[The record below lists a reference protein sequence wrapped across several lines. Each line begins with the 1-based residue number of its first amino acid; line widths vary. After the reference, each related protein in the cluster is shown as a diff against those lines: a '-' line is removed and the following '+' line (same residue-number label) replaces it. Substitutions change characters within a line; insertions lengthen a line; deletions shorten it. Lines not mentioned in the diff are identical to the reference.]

1 MNEELVSYAS
11 LRRRVYLAGLAL
23 FVVVFGSAGGFYV
36 LGGGRWH
43 VGDCLYM
50 TITTLAT
57 VGFGELL
64 PGMSQMPL
72 ARLWT
77 VGVILSGSGIIVYWV
92 SSFTALIVEGDLRGV
107 LRRRRMD
114 KLIAKMRNHVVVC
127 GAGTTGVHAIRE
139 LIETR
144 TPFVVIDHS
153 HERLHGLSIEYSD
166 RIVYI
171 QGEATDDAVLEAAG
185 VTRAAGVLV
194 MLHEDRD
201 NLFCTLSARAL
212 NAKVRIV
219 SKAVE
224 HSSQPKLLRAG
235 ADRVVSPNYIGGMRL
250 ASEMIRPTVVEFLDT
265 MLRGDDQLR
274 IEEVRVPGQSPI
286 VGRSLREVDFRGTLG
301 TLVLAVRDDTGGYH
315 FNPGPESVIRAGDT
329 LILMAHADEVM
340 RIRSG
345 IVGPSSEG

>member
-1 MNEELVSYAS
+1 MNDPISYAS

-23 FVVVFGSAGGFYV
+23 LVAVFGSAGGFYLIGTGHWRFV
-36 LGGGRWH
+36 
-43 VGDCLYM
+43 DCLYM

-64 PGMSQMPL
+64 PGMGQMPL

-77 VGVILSGSGIIVYWV
+77 VGVILCGSGIIVYWV
-92 SSFTALIVEGDLRGV
+92 SSFTALIVEGDLKGV

-114 KLIAKMRNHVVVC
+114 KLIAKMVDHVVVC

-139 LIETR
+139 LIETH

-153 HERLHGLSIEYSD
+153 LERLQALSQEYSE

-185 VTRAAGVLV
+185 ITRAVGVLV

-224 HSSQPKLLRAG
+224 HSSLSKLLRAG

-265 MLRGDDQLR
+265 MLRGDNRLR
-274 IEEVRVPGQSPI
+274 IEEVQVPTQNPL
-286 VGRSLREVDFRGTLG
+286 VGKSLRAVDFRSTLG
-301 TLVLAVRDDTGGYH
+301 ALVLAVRDDISGYQ
-315 FNPGPESVIRAGDT
+315 FNPGPDFVIQAGAT
-329 LILMAHADEVM
+329 LIVMAHAEEVN
-340 RIRSG
+340 RLRSG
-345 IVGPSSEG
+345 IVEGSFGA

>member
-1 MNEELVSYAS
+1 MNDPISYAS

-23 FVVVFGSAGGFYV
+23 FVAVFGSAGGFY
-36 LGGGRWH
+36 LIGEGRWPFAE
-43 VGDCLYM
+43 CLYM

-64 PGMSQMPL
+64 PGMSHMPL

-77 VGVILSGSGIIVYWV
+77 VGVILCGSGIIVYWV
-92 SSFTALIVEGDLRGV
+92 SSFTALIVEGDLKGV

-114 KLIAKMRNHVVVC
+114 NLIEKMTNHVVVC
-127 GAGTTGVHAIRE
+127 GAGTTGVHAVRE
-139 LIETR
+139 LMETR

-153 HERLHGLSIEYSD
+153 AGRRQALALEYAE
-166 RIVYI
+166 RIVFI

-185 VTRAAGVLV
+185 IKRAAGVLV

-212 NAKVRIV
+212 NAKVRII

-224 HSSQPKLLRAG
+224 HSSLPKLLRAG

-250 ASEMIRPTVVEFLDT
+250 ASEMIRPAVVEFLDT
-265 MLRGDDQLR
+265 MLRGDNKLR
-274 IEEVRVPGQSPI
+274 IEEVVVPNMNPL
-286 VGRSLREVDFRGTLG
+286 VGKSLRAVDFRGRLG
-301 TLVLAVRDDTGGYH
+301 ALVLAVRDDTDGYQ
-315 FNPGPESVIRAGDT
+315 FNPGPDFVVKAGAT
-329 LILMAHADEVM
+329 LIVMAHAEEIL
-340 RIRSG
+340 RLRNG
-345 IVGPSSEG
+345 IMAGTLGR